1 MSDVVQV
8 VFKKGVLFDIT
19 IGRWSAKHSISME
32 DLMLEK
38 VNRKVI
44 KAGSKELLPEDY
56 AYPLVHIEGK
66 IRTFVKMRSMPFPI
80 SGAVF
85 VNFKA
90 LPKMLKGLRALKEE
104 YDAAALNLYNHYD
117 DVMSKQ
123 IDILDEEVL
132 KIAVQNGFYEPSTS
146 AADKDAMKQWLKE
159 AHQKHVSLYP
169 KKDDLL
175 AKYYVSWAMFKVNAL
190 EDTAATMLS
199 EEEAEFFA
207 EQQKELKD
215 KLTGWV
221 KEKAAAMHKKLGEAA
236 ANAQKLLADNGKLN
250 PKNLKP
256 LFDAFEE
263 FTSVDF
269 AGSSFQTVIGDIEK
283 KYLGGDMKA
292 VAEKVNSGTDEFSS
306 LLATISDLAMDQVAQ
321 KAGFLALDGSEF
333 KRVVEI

>member
-1 MSDVVQV
+1 MNDVVQV

-19 IGRWSAKHSISME
+19 IGRWSAKHTISTE

-38 VNRKVI
+38 VNKKVI

-90 LPKMLKGLRALKEE
+90 LPKMLKGLRELKLE
-104 YDAAALNLYNHYD
+104 YDAAAKHLHDHYD
-117 DVMSKQ
+117 EVMEKQ
-123 IDILDEEVL
+123 IVVLDEEVR
-132 KIAVQNGFYEPSTS
+132 KIAVQNGLYEPTTS
-146 AADKDAMKQWLKE
+146 PADREAMKAWLKDAHK
-159 AHQKHVSLYP
+159 KHVSLYP
-169 KKDDLL
+169 KKEDLL
-175 AKYYVSWAMFKVNAL
+175 AKYYVTWAMFKVNAL
-190 EDTAATMLS
+190 EDTAASLLS
-199 EEEAEFFA
+199 DTEADFFA
-207 EQQKELKD
+207 EQQKELKN

-221 KEKAAAMHKKLGEAA
+221 KERAALMHKKLGEAA

-269 AGSSFQTVIGDIEK
+269 AGSSFQKVIEDIEK
-283 KYLGGDMKA
+283 KYVGTDMKVTA
-292 VAEKVNSGTDEFSS
+292 DKVNSGTDEFGE
-306 LLATISDLAMDQVAQ
+306 LLATISYLATDEMAQ
-321 KAGFLALDGSEF
+321 KAGLTALDGSEF